1 MDFISPFAHDFCA
14 MPFFYDTHAHLDY
27 DDYKADFADV
37 LARAQAAGITKII
50 AIATDLDSSRR
61 ALALAE
67 QHPMI
72 YAAVGWH
79 PSNAHEAP
87 ADIRP
92 TLRELARHPKAVA
105 IGECGLDYYRLP
117 SAEAGGA
124 SVSASRAT
132 ELDAAYKQKQ
142 ADIFAQQLEIA
153 VETGLNCI
161 IHQRSSFDDLFAQ
174 IQPFAAK
181 TRGVFHCF
189 GESVER
195 LEKILAL
202 GWLVSYTGIVTF
214 KNGQNIRDAV
224 AATPLDKFMLE
235 TDCPYLAPVPYR
247 GKRCEPAYVKEIAE
261 TVAQVKLCSLDELSA
276 ATCRTAQ
283 EFFPKLA

>member
-1 MDFISPFAHDFCA
+1 MAI
-14 MPFFYDTHAHLDY
+14 FYDTHAHLDY
-27 DDYKADFADV
+27 DEYKLDFAEV
-37 LARAQAAGITKII
+37 LERAQNAGITKII
-50 AIATDLDSSRR
+50 SIATDLDSSRR

-67 QHPMI
+67 KYELI
-72 YAAVGWH
+72 FAAVGWH

-87 ADIRP
+87 ADIRAE
-92 TLRELARHPKAVA
+92 LRELARHPKAVA

-117 SAEAGGA
+117 SSQGG
-124 SVSASRAT
+124 SAVD
-132 ELDAAYKQKQ
+132 DAAYKKKQ
-142 ADIFAQQLEIA
+142 AEIFEQQLEVA
-153 VETGLNCI
+153 AELNLNCV

-174 IQPFAAK
+174 IQPWATK

-247 GKRCEPAYVKEIAE
+247 GKRCEPAFVKEISE
-261 TVAQVKLCSLDELSA
+261 TVAQVKLCSVDELSA
-276 ATCRTAQ
+276 ATCRVAH
-283 EFFPKLA
+283 EFFPKLG

>member
-1 MDFISPFAHDFCA
+1 MSP
-14 MPFFYDTHAHLDY
+14 PVFFDTHAHLDY
-27 DDYKADFADV
+27 DEYQPDFAEV

-50 AIATDLDSSRR
+50 SIATDLESSRR

-67 QHPMI
+67 ENEMI

-87 ADIRP
+87 ADIRAE
-92 TLRELARHPKAVA
+92 LRALARHPKAVA
-105 IGECGLDYYRLP
+105 IGECGLDYHRLP
-117 SAEAGGA
+117 STNGG
-124 SVSASRAT
+124 SAAD
-132 ELDAAYKQKQ
+132 DAAHKQKQ
-142 ADIFAQQLEIA
+142 AEIFSQQLEVA
-153 VETGLNCI
+153 AELKLNCV
-161 IHQRSSFDDLFAQ
+161 IHQRSSFDDIFLQ
-174 IQPFAAK
+174 IQPFASR

-195 LEKILAL
+195 LQKILSL

-247 GKRCEPAYVKEIAE
+247 GQRCEPAFVKEISE
-261 TVAQVKLCSLDELSA
+261 TVAQVKLCSLADLSA
-276 ATCRTAQ
+276 ATCRNAHD
-283 EFFPKLA
+283 FFPKLA

>member
-1 MDFISPFAHDFCA
+1 MAV
-14 MPFFYDTHAHLDY
+14 FYDTHAHLDY
-27 DDYKADFADV
+27 DDYQPDFADV
-37 LARAQAAGITKII
+37 LARAQAAGITRII
-50 AIATDLDSSRR
+50 SIATSLDSSRR

-67 QHPMI
+67 KHEMI

-79 PSNAHEAP
+79 PGNAHEAP
-87 ADIRP
+87 ADIRAE
-92 TLRELARHPKAVA
+92 LRELARHPKAVA

-117 SAEAGGA
+117 SANPE
-124 SVSASRAT
+124 SWSPSLSLSPDTLKR
-132 ELDAAYKQKQ
+132 ELQQLDAAYKARQ
-142 ADIFAQQLEIA
+142 AEIFQQQLEVA

-174 IQPFAAK
+174 IQPFAGK
-181 TRGVFHCF
+181 TKGVFHCF
-189 GESVER
+189 GENLER
-195 LEKILAL
+195 LQKVLDL

-247 GKRCEPAYVKEIAE
+247 GQRCEPAYVKEISE

-276 ATCRTAQ
+276 ATCRTAH
-283 EFFPKLA
+283 EFFPKLS

>member
-1 MDFISPFAHDFCA
+1 MTV
-14 MPFFYDTHAHLDY
+14 FYDTHAHLDY
-27 DDYKADFADV
+27 DDYQPDFADV
-37 LARAQAAGITKII
+37 LARAQVAGITKII
-50 AIATDLDSSRR
+50 AIATDFDSSRR

-67 QHPMI
+67 KHPMI
-72 YAAVGWH
+72 HAAVGWH
-79 PSNAHEAP
+79 PGNAHEAP

-92 TLRELARHPKAVA
+92 ELRELARHPKAVA

-117 SAEAGGA
+117 SAPGGA
-124 SVSASRAT
+124 SVPASQP
-132 ELDAAYKQKQ
+132 ENLDAAYKRKQ
-142 ADIFAQQLEIA
+142 AEIFQQQLEVA
-153 VETGLNCI
+153 AETGLNVI

-174 IQPFAAK
+174 IQPFATR

-195 LEKILAL
+195 LQKILGL

-224 AATPLDKFMLE
+224 AATPLGKFMLE

-247 GKRCEPAYVKEIAE
+247 GQRCEPAFVKEISE

-276 ATCRTAQ
+276 ATCRTAR
-283 EFFPKLA
+283 EFFPKL